1 MSTTIEPPPSKL
13 KLKLQQQESQK
24 LFVQSHKIGLTQTTE
39 FMYKDPKMQPQPIV
53 DANHRFET
61 LKSGVL
67 DCFKVSQTDIDNVLY
82 NTLTTYSNPKTVSQ
96 LISTRL
102 SRLHKDVQLFFD
114 CYQVNDFS
122 LVHARLHEEKLKYE
136 NSNQSDMAYYK
147 RRCEELED
155 QAALYNNTKLA
166 LDQSEV
172 ENATLRAKLEAFQ
185 SQFSKVL
192 ESLQITLK
200 ENEVLKIKTS
210 AQEQYLQM
218 QQLQTQKQQSPHRAN
233 SVITSPVKSIS
244 PVKSVRIA
252 EPAFIQPK
260 PKAKLDSSKL
270 SQSNL
275 KLSSI
280 TDSQVKR
287 APKPE
292 PKILK
297 STSKSKSQTNS
308 TLKTTQKPKEPSK
321 QQNEQKQKQNEQK
334 EQQKETKTTK
344 METTEQ
350 SAQTVFVKFQSDP
363 KTDFK
368 ILLEE
373 IHDLKLELKTQQN
386 EKQSL
391 VEQNKQQLQAQ
402 SLKYEEQI
410 TQLQNNTKQTEK
422 QLEQRIQDFEKL
434 KEAHNTNQKLENE
447 NKYLKTVQANEQ
459 LIHTLQHKDRQLKE
473 CQEELNKLIGD
484 VQDLGRSMK

>member
-39 FMYKDPKMQPQPIV
+39 FMYKDPKMQPQPIA

-136 NSNQSDMAYYK
+136 NSNQSDLAYYK

-155 QAALYNNTKLA
+155 QSALYNNTKLA

-185 SQFSKVL
+185 SQFTKVL
-192 ESLQITLK
+192 ESLQVTLK

-233 SVITSPVKSIS
+233 SVTSPLKSIS
-244 PVKSVRIA
+244 PVKSVRIT
-252 EPAFIQPK
+252 EPAQIQLK

-280 TDSQVKR
+280 TDSQIKK

-297 STSKSKSQTNS
+297 STSKAKSQTNS
-308 TLKTTQKPKEPSK
+308 ILKTTQKPKEQSKEAKQQSKETK
-321 QQNEQKQKQNEQK
+321 QQNEQKETTKPETA
-334 EQQKETKTTK
+334 EQQV
-344 METTEQ
+344 
-350 SAQTVFVKFQSDP
+350 QTVFVKFQSDP

-373 IHDLKLELKTQQN
+373 IHDLKLELKTQQS

-391 VEQNKQQLQAQ
+391 IEQNKQQLVAQ

-410 TQLQNNTKQTEK
+410 VQLQINTKQTEK

-434 KEAHNTNQKLENE
+434 KEAHNTNLKLENE